1 VLVTAEKNGKG
12 ENAMTDTVKPA
23 TLAETAKFFGYK
35 NLAKFRAD
43 WSQLTDKDKTD
54 LRTGIGNGTFDY

>member
-1 VLVTAEKNGKG
+1 
-12 ENAMTDTVKPA
+12 MTDTKPA

-43 WSQLTDKDKTD
+43 WAQLSDKDKTD
-54 LRTGIGNGTFDY
+54 LRTGIGDGTFDY